1 MTSGGFPEPI
11 PSLAVLSLPACGR
24 QCHHH
29 GEDDRH
35 DDGEDDHDH
44 GHGDNDEG
52 D

>member
-24 QCHHH
+24 QCHQHV
-29 GEDDRH
+29 EDDH

-44 GHGDNDEG
+44 GDNDEG